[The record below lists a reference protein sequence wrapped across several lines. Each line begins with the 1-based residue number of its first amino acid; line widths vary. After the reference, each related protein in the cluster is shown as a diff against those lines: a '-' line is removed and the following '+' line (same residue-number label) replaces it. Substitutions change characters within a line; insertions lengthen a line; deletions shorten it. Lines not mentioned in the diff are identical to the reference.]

1 MKLMEDIRAEKIS
14 CIVVKDLSR
23 LGRDYIE
30 VGSLL
35 EQILPLYQVRV
46 IAVNDNYDSNNYDGS
61 TGGMNVAF
69 KNLIYML
76 YSRDLSNKICSAKH
90 TRILNGEN
98 ISGQLRY
105 GYVKDPSDKHK
116 IIVDPEAAEVVKLIF
131 ELTAQGK
138 RKTEVANYLNAHGI
152 DTPSAYKKKK
162 GSKNFFHA
170 VEVKSLWSTSSIH
183 DILND
188 EVYLGKLIWNK
199 TKKRVGSNNTSTY
212 VPKDEWIVIENCHEP
227 IITQKLFD
235 TAHANSKK
243 YIRPKRGKRNYNP
256 FYYCGVCG
264 RALVPSKRVKG
275 DILLCSSS
283 RIEENSP
290 CKSNRVE
297 ITKVEDT
304 IMKIVNMYAT
314 AYLDE
319 KGIKK
324 AGKSKEVSPEEK
336 IATLEKKVKSLS
348 SKKMMLYSD
357 YKDDKLTR
365 EEYVKRSK
373 AMVEQI
379 DELHQEIEQ
388 LKTEIPPEDNSSSKF
403 ETQLESIINMESF
416 DREKIQKVIKKVII
430 NGEDNIEI
438 VWNTD
443 DPFFK

>member
-1 MKLMEDIRAEKIS
+1 MSKITAMYIRLSMEDEDVSLNQKEESNSVSSQRELLEAFIGNHSELKDTKVQEYCDDGFTGTKFERPDYMKLMEDVRADKIS

-35 EQILPLYQVRV
+35 EQIFPLYQVRV
-46 IAVNDNYDSNNYDGS
+46 IAVNDNYDSDNYDGS

-76 YSRDLSNKICSAKH
+76 YSRDLSNKVSSAMH
-90 TRILNGEN
+90 TRILKGEN

-105 GYVKDPSDKHK
+105 GYVKDPNDKHK

-138 RKTEVANYLNAHGI
+138 SKTEVANYLNAQGI
-152 DTPSAYKKKK
+152 DTPSAYKKRK
-162 GSKNFFHA
+162 GSRNFFHA
-170 VEVKSLWSTSSIH
+170 VEVKSLWSTSSIR

-188 EVYLGKLIWNK
+188 EVYLA
-199 TKKRVGSNNTSTY
+199 V
-212 VPKDEWIVIENCHEP
+212 
-227 IITQKLFD
+227 
-235 TAHANSKK
+235 
-243 YIRPKRGKRNYNP
+243 
-256 FYYCGVCG
+256 
-264 RALVPSKRVKG
+264 
-275 DILLCSSS
+275 
-283 RIEENSP
+283 
-290 CKSNRVE
+290 
-297 ITKVEDT
+297 
-304 IMKIVNMYAT
+304 
-314 AYLDE
+314 
-319 KGIKK
+319 
-324 AGKSKEVSPEEK
+324 
-336 IATLEKKVKSLS
+336 LEKKVKSLS

-379 DELHQEIEQ
+379 DELHQKIEQ
-388 LKTEIPPEDNSSSKF
+388 LKSELPTEDNSAGKF
-403 ETQLESIINMESF
+403 ETQLENIINMESF

-443 DPFFK
+443 DLFFK

>member
-1 MKLMEDIRAEKIS
+1 MSKITAMYIRLSMEDEDVSLNRKEESNSISSQRELLKAYIENHSELKDTKVQEYCDDGFTGTKFERPGYMKLMEDIRAEKIS

-46 IAVNDNYDSNNYDGS
+46 IAVNDNYDSDNYDGS

-105 GYVKDPSDKHK
+105 GYVKDPNDKHK

-152 DTPSAYKKKK
+152 DTPSAYKKRK

-256 FYYCGVCG
+256 FYYCGVWQSLG
-264 RALVPSKRVKG
+264 TQQKGKR
-275 DILLCSSS
+275 
-283 RIEENSP
+283 
-290 CKSNRVE
+290 
-297 ITKVEDT
+297 
-304 IMKIVNMYAT
+304 
-314 AYLDE
+314 
-319 KGIKK
+319 
-324 AGKSKEVSPEEK
+324 
-336 IATLEKKVKSLS
+336 
-348 SKKMMLYSD
+348 
-357 YKDDKLTR
+357 
-365 EEYVKRSK
+365 
-373 AMVEQI
+373 
-379 DELHQEIEQ
+379 
-388 LKTEIPPEDNSSSKF
+388 
-403 ETQLESIINMESF
+403 
-416 DREKIQKVIKKVII
+416 
-430 NGEDNIEI
+430 
-438 VWNTD
+438 
-443 DPFFK
+443 